1 MLISSKLLSKSRRE
15 NKKNHLSKKCISKF
29 HLKAKKTSKNAKPL
43 IFIQNFLPS
52 ELWSFGK
59 KGSSYIAIMAEKWS
73 EFPQH
78 AEPTRGEN
86 QKRIYMDYPIFF
98 CKIFFLKITA
108 REKISS
114 SFLPKQNLNENFKHY
129 DCPKIAKMLPLGTYF
144 VPFFRSPKI
153 HPNPKEETKAT
164 NIGSYAD

>member
-1 MLISSKLLSKSRRE
+1 MYLEISFESEEDVEKRKTVDLHPKFSAKWAMVFREKRLILYSHHGRKVKWIPSACWTYQRWKS
-15 NKKNHLSKKCISKF
+15 KKNLHGLS
-29 HLKAKKTSKNAKPL
+29 H
-43 IFIQNFLPS
+43 
-52 ELWSFGK
+52 
-59 KGSSYIAIMAEKWS
+59 
-73 EFPQH
+73 
-78 AEPTRGEN
+78 
-86 QKRIYMDYPIFF
+86 FF